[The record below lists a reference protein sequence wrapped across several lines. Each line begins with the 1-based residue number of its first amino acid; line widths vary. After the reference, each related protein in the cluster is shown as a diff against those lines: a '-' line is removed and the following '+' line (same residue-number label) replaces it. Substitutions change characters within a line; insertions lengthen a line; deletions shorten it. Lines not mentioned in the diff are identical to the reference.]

1 MADLF
6 YLAAIRPANIEEL
19 KATVTVMWVGLLV
32 LSLLI
37 LGKPEMPKRKAAPS
51 CPLHRVP
58 RTECQ
63 SQHAIDDDPT
73 VEHEHPTP
81 PS

>member
-37 LGKPEMPKRKAAPS
+37 LGKPEMPKRKAAPT
-51 CPLHRVP
+51 CKLHQTSESKCRD
-58 RTECQ
+58 
-63 SQHAIDDDPT
+63 QHTDGDAP
-73 VEHEHPTP
+73 
-81 PS
+81 

>member
-37 LGKPEMPKRKAAPS
+37 LGKPEMPKRKAAPDPM
-51 CPLHRVP
+51 CKLHQTSESKCRD
-58 RTECQ
+58 
-63 SQHAIDDDPT
+63 QHTDGDAP
-73 VEHEHPTP
+73 
-81 PS
+81 